1 MFIVKGKE
9 TLSQVIEKREIEM
22 KIDKRKKY
30 YMVLDTETCPI
41 DRELEDVTPTNM
53 LVYDIGYTITDKK
66 GNIYRTGSYIVSDIF
81 FGEFY
86 TKMQSSYYANKIPKY
101 MEQIAKGER
110 VVKTWKQISFI
121 LRKVLEEF
129 DINVVAAHNA
139 RFDYGVLKNTKDY
152 LEEYPMLPY
161 VEWWD
166 TLKMAR
172 SILKERKSYKRFCE
186 NNNFMTKNNQCR
198 FTAEVIYRYLTN
210 DLEFE
215 ESHTGL
221 EDTLIEKDIFAFCV
235 KQHKK
240 MDKLLFNK

>member
-1 MFIVKGKE
+1 
-9 TLSQVIEKREIEM
+9 M

-30 YMVLDTETCPI
+30 FMVLDTETCPI
-41 DRELEDVTPTNM
+41 DRELEEVTPTNM

-66 GNIYRTGSYIVSDIF
+66 GNVYRTGSYIVSDIF

-86 TKMQSSYYANKIPKY
+86 SKMQSSYYANKIPKY
-101 MEQIAKGER
+101 MEQIASGER

-129 DINVVAAHNA
+129 DINVVVAHNA
-139 RFDYGVLKNTKDY
+139 RFDYGVLRNTKDY

-186 NNNFMTKNNQCR
+186 DNNYMTKNNQCR
-198 FTAEVIYRYLTN
+198 FTAEIIYRYLTN

-221 EDTLIEKDIFAFCV
+221 EDTLIEKDILAFCI

-240 MDKLLFNK
+240 MDKLLFSNK

>member
-1 MFIVKGKE
+1 
-9 TLSQVIEKREIEM
+9 M

-41 DRELEDVTPTNM
+41 DRELEEVTPTNM

-66 GNIYRTGSYIVSDIF
+66 GNVYRTGSYIVSDIF

-101 MEQIAKGER
+101 MEQIANGER

-129 DINVVAAHNA
+129 DINVVVAHNA
-139 RFDYGVLKNTKDY
+139 RFDYGVLRNTKDY

-186 NNNFMTKNNQCR
+186 DNNFMTKNNQCR

-221 EDTLIEKDIFAFCV
+221 EDTLIEKDILAFCI

>member
-1 MFIVKGKE
+1 
-9 TLSQVIEKREIEM
+9 M

-30 YMVLDTETCPI
+30 FMVLDTETCPI
-41 DRELEDVTPTNM
+41 DRDMEEVTPTNM
-53 LVYDIGYTITDKK
+53 LVYDLGYTITDKK
-66 GNIYRTGSYIVSDIF
+66 GNVYRTGSYIVSDIF

-129 DINVVAAHNA
+129 DINVVVAHNA
-139 RFDYGVLKNTKDY
+139 RFDYGVLRNTKDY

-186 NNNFMTKNNQCR
+186 DNDFMTKNNQCR
-198 FTAEVIYRYLTN
+198 FTAEIIYRYLTN

-221 EDTLIEKDIFAFCV
+221 EDTLIEKDILAFCI

>member
-1 MFIVKGKE
+1 
-9 TLSQVIEKREIEM
+9 M

-41 DRELEDVTPTNM
+41 DRDMEEVTPTNM
-53 LVYDIGYTITDKK
+53 LVYDLGYTITDKK
-66 GNIYRTGSYIVSDIF
+66 GNVYRTGSYIVSDIF

-101 MEQIAKGER
+101 MEQIASGER

-129 DINVVAAHNA
+129 DINVVVAHNA
-139 RFDYGVLKNTKDY
+139 RFDYGVLRNTKDY

-186 NNNFMTKNNQCR
+186 DNNFMTKNNQCR

-221 EDTLIEKDIFAFCV
+221 EDTLIEKDILAFCI

-240 MDKLLFNK
+240 MDKLLFSNK

>member
-1 MFIVKGKE
+1 
-9 TLSQVIEKREIEM
+9 M

-53 LVYDIGYTITDKK
+53 LVYDLGYTITDKK
-66 GNIYRTGSYIVSDIF
+66 GNVYRTGSYIVSDIF

-86 TKMQSSYYANKIPKY
+86 TKMQSSYYADKIPKY

-129 DINVVAAHNA
+129 DINVVVAHNA
-139 RFDYGVLKNTKDY
+139 RFDYGVLRNTKDY

-186 NNNFMTKNNQCR
+186 DNNFMTKNNQCR

-221 EDTLIEKDIFAFCV
+221 EDTLIEKDILAFCI

>member
-1 MFIVKGKE
+1 
-9 TLSQVIEKREIEM
+9 
-22 KIDKRKKY
+22 
-30 YMVLDTETCPI
+30 MVLDTETCPI

-66 GNIYRTGSYIVSDIF
+66 GNVYRTGSYIVSDIF

-129 DINVVAAHNA
+129 DINVVVAHNA
-139 RFDYGVLKNTKDY
+139 RFDYGVLRNTKDY

-186 NNNFMTKNNQCR
+186 DNNYMTKNNQCR

-221 EDTLIEKDIFAFCV
+221 EDTLIEKDILAFCI

>member
-1 MFIVKGKE
+1 
-9 TLSQVIEKREIEM
+9 M

-86 TKMQSSYYANKIPKY
+86 TKMQSSYYADKIPKY

-129 DINVVAAHNA
+129 DINVVVAHNA
-139 RFDYGVLKNTKDY
+139 RFDYGVLRNTKDY

-186 NNNFMTKNNQCR
+186 DNNYITKNNQCR

-221 EDTLIEKDIFAFCV
+221 EDTLIEKDILAFCI

>member
-1 MFIVKGKE
+1 
-9 TLSQVIEKREIEM
+9 M

-30 YMVLDTETCPI
+30 FMVLDTETCPI
-41 DRELEDVTPTNM
+41 DRELEEVTPTNM

-66 GNIYRTGSYIVSDIF
+66 GNVYRTGSYIVSDIF

-129 DINVVAAHNA
+129 DINVVVAHNA
-139 RFDYGVLKNTKDY
+139 RFDYGVLRNTKDY
-152 LEEYPMLPY
+152 LEEYPILPY

-186 NNNFMTKNNQCR
+186 DNNYMTKNNQCR

-221 EDTLIEKDIFAFCV
+221 EDTLIEKDILAFCI

>member
-1 MFIVKGKE
+1 
-9 TLSQVIEKREIEM
+9 M

-30 YMVLDTETCPI
+30 FIVLDTETCPI
-41 DRELEDVTPTNM
+41 DGELEEVTPTNM

-66 GNIYRTGSYIVSDIF
+66 GNVYRTGSYIVSDIF

-129 DINVVAAHNA
+129 DINVVVAHNA
-139 RFDYGVLKNTKDY
+139 RFDYGVLRNTKDY
-152 LEEYPMLPY
+152 LEEYPILPY

-186 NNNFMTKNNQCR
+186 DNNYMTKNNQCR

-221 EDTLIEKDIFAFCV
+221 EDTLIEKDILAFCI

>member
-1 MFIVKGKE
+1 
-9 TLSQVIEKREIEM
+9 M

-41 DRELEDVTPTNM
+41 DRELEDITPTNM
-53 LVYDIGYTITDKK
+53 LVYDLGYTITDKK
-66 GNIYRTGSYIVSDIF
+66 GNVYRTGSYIVSDIF

-86 TKMQSSYYANKIPKY
+86 TKMQSSYYADKIPKY

-129 DINVVAAHNA
+129 DINVVVAHNA
-139 RFDYGVLKNTKDY
+139 RFDYGVLRNTKDY

-186 NNNFMTKNNQCR
+186 DNNFMTKNNQCR
-198 FTAEVIYRYLTN
+198 FTAEIIYRYLTN

-221 EDTLIEKDIFAFCV
+221 EDTLIEKDILAFCI

>member
-1 MFIVKGKE
+1 
-9 TLSQVIEKREIEM
+9 M

-30 YMVLDTETCPI
+30 FMVLDTETSPI
-41 DRELEDVTPTNM
+41 DRELEEVTPTNM

-66 GNIYRTGSYIVSDIF
+66 GNVYRTGSYIVSDIF

-86 TKMQSSYYANKIPKY
+86 TKMQSSYYADKIPKY

-129 DINVVAAHNA
+129 DINVVVAHNA
-139 RFDYGVLKNTKDY
+139 RFDYGVLRNTKDY

-186 NNNFMTKNNQCR
+186 DNNYMTKNNQCR

-221 EDTLIEKDIFAFCV
+221 EDTLIEKDILAFCI

>member
-1 MFIVKGKE
+1 
-9 TLSQVIEKREIEM
+9 M

-30 YMVLDTETCPI
+30 FMVLDTETCPI
-41 DRELEDVTPTNM
+41 DRDMEEVTPTNM
-53 LVYDIGYTITDKK
+53 LVYDLGYTITDKK
-66 GNIYRTGSYIVSDIF
+66 GNVYRTGSYIVSDIF

-129 DINVVAAHNA
+129 DINVVVAHNA
-139 RFDYGVLKNTKDY
+139 RFDYGVLRNTKDY

-186 NNNFMTKNNQCR
+186 DNNYMTKNNQCR

-221 EDTLIEKDIFAFCV
+221 EDTLIEKDILAFCI